1 MIALNNEQAVK
12 KSRVIRNT
20 LIELRI
26 SGLTLKQAAGIVGIT
41 IATADWHWGK
51 IRKLCGG
58 ATEGAIAAWAATTPR
73 HLWIPVLM
81 LVLCACK
88 TQPVQQPPKPMLT
101 PPIPQ
106 ATVKATP
113 RPRAL
118 VAPVPPKG
126 VLLPPFTIPDDLIYS
141 DSVEVMSSTNGGKT
155 WAVAMQCGPFYREFW
170 TNNVIDWPR
179 NPNEYLRLRFSNVQ
193 MPEWATNLPP
203 DWTAGKEGPQ

>member
-26 SGLTLKQAAGIVGIT
+26 SGLTLKQAAAIVGIT

-88 TQPVQQPPKPMLT
+88 TQPVQQPAKPMLT

-106 ATVKATP
+106 ATV
-113 RPRAL
+113 RPRAKAI
-118 VAPVPPKG
+118 VVTPPRTNI
-126 VLLPPFTIPDDLIYS
+126 VLFIPPPNAADAL
-141 DSVEVMSSTNGGKT
+141 SVDMLSSTNGGTT
-155 WAVAMQCGPFYREFW
+155 WTVIGEYGPWAGVENIVDVKASSPSELF
-170 TNNVIDWPR
+170 
-179 NPNEYLRLRFSNVQ
+179 RLRFNMGSDYDWIQ
-193 MPEWATNLPP
+193 SLPK